1 MIKKEAIVFVL
12 LALGVALA
20 FAGFAMV
27 SRGMREGWIA
37 VALAAPM
44 LFVAQRS
51 MRVAGAP
58 ADPTEAAAAP
68 EPESDA

>member
-1 MIKKEAIVFVL
+1 MIKKEAMVFVL

-27 SRGMREGWIA
+27 SRGMREGWFA

-58 ADPTEAAAAP
+58 TDTTEAAP
-68 EPESDA
+68 EPESKA